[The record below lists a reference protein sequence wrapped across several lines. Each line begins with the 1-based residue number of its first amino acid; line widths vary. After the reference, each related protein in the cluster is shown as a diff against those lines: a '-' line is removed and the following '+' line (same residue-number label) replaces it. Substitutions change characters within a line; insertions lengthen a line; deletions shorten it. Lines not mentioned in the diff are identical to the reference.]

1 VLIGGTMRAES
12 YILVGTGECEDLAFA
27 SACHRAGRSMSRTQ
41 ATKHW
46 QGRKLIDELCEK
58 RVLIRT
64 RSFRGVAD
72 EASGAYKDVNA
83 VVEAGEHA
91 KLARR
96 VARLVPLICVKG

>member
-1 VLIGGTMRAES
+1 VLIGGRMRTES
-12 YILVGTGECEDLAFA
+12 CILVGAGEYGDLAFC

-64 RSFRGVAD
+64 RSFRGVAE
-72 EASGAYKDVNA
+72 EASGAY
-83 VVEAGEHA
+83 
-91 KLARR
+91 
-96 VARLVPLICVKG
+96 